1 MRSVAPGGGAGM
13 RDYDTER
20 LAEPDEP
27 RFLPTTASMNAL
39 PDTPEE
45 DSTTSAP
52 KPAPVFSF
60 DDRPSKTRMK
70 QASHELQELGE
81 AVVALPDARIDG
93 LEIAEELLDAIRQ
106 FKKTKS
112 FEGKR
117 RQMQYIGKLM
127 RKHEVEPIRQAVTDM
142 QLGRAK
148 DSLALHQSERWRAEL
163 LADDDAATRWITEHP
178 ETDVQQ
184 LRSLIRAARKDAA
197 LVPEKRSGRA
207 FRELFQFIKEHPLE

>member
-1 MRSVAPGGGAGM
+1 MPSLPEP
-13 RDYDTER
+13 TE
-20 LAEPDEP
+20 D
-27 RFLPTTASMNAL
+27 
-39 PDTPEE
+39 DTPRA
-45 DSTTSAP
+45 AP
-52 KPAPVFSF
+52 LYSF
-60 DDRPSKTRMK
+60 DEKPSKTRLK
-70 QASHELQELGE
+70 QVSHELQELGE
-81 AVVALPDARIDG
+81 AVVALPDSRIEG

-148 DSLALHQSERWRAEL
+148 DSLALHQAERWRAEL
-163 LADDDAATRWITEHP
+163 LADDGAATRWISAHP
-178 ETDVQQ
+178 QTDVQQ
-184 LRSLIRAARKDAA
+184 LRSLVRAARKDAA

>member
-1 MRSVAPGGGAGM
+1 MTSSPEIPE
-13 RDYDTER
+13 DD
-20 LAEPDEP
+20 
-27 RFLPTTASMNAL
+27 TTAPA
-39 PDTPEE
+39 PTPV
-45 DSTTSAP
+45 
-52 KPAPVFSF
+52 PVFSF

-81 AVVALPDARIDG
+81 AVVVLPDARIDG
-93 LEIAEELLDAIRQ
+93 LAIAEQLLDAIRL
-106 FKKTKS
+106 FKKTKT
-112 FEGKR
+112 FEGRR

-127 RKHEVEPIRQAVTDM
+127 RIHDVEPIRQAVTDM

-148 DSLALHQSERWRAEL
+148 DSLALHQAERWRAEF
-163 LADDDAATRWITEHP
+163 LAGDDAVTRWITEHP

-197 LVPEKRSGRA
+197 LEPEKRSGRA

>member
-1 MRSVAPGGGAGM
+1 MP
-13 RDYDTER
+13 DYDTER
-20 LAEPDEP
+20 LAQPDEP
-27 RFLPTTASMNAL
+27 RPLLPATSMNSL
-39 PDTPEE
+39 PDLPDLPED
-45 DSTTSAP
+45 DSNEPAT

-81 AVVALPDARIDG
+81 AVVALPDARLDG
-93 LEIAEELLDAIRQ
+93 LAIAETLLDAIRQ
-106 FKKTKS
+106 FKKTKT
-112 FEGKR
+112 FEGRR

-127 RKHEVEPIRQAVTDM
+127 RIHDVEPIRQAVTDM

-148 DSLALHQSERWRAEL
+148 DSLALHQAERWRAEL
-163 LADDDAATRWITEHP
+163 LADDDAATRWISAHP
-178 ETDVQQ
+178 GTDVQQ
-184 LRSLIRAARKDAA
+184 LRSLIRAARKDQA